1 MAKSKKVR
9 ITITISEDTYKAVEK
24 LGPLHQHWSKSQI
37 IEQAIMSYCI
47 AIIENAS
54 KEANNEHN

>member
-1 MAKSKKVR
+1 MAKPKQVR

-24 LGPLHQHWSKSQI
+24 LGPLHQHWSKSHI
-37 IEQAIMSYCI
+37 IERAIVSYCI
-47 AIIENAS
+47 AIIENGN

>member
-1 MAKSKKVR
+1 MAKPKQVR

-37 IEQAIMSYCI
+37 IEQAIVSYCI
-47 AIIENAS
+47 AIIENAN

>member
-1 MAKSKKVR
+1 MAKPKQVR

-47 AIIENAS
+47 AIIENAN

>member
-9 ITITISEDTYKAVEK
+9 ITITLSEDTYKAIEK
-24 LGPLHQHWSKSQI
+24 LEPLHQHWSKSQI

-47 AIIENAS
+47 AIIENAN

>member
-1 MAKSKKVR
+1 MAESKKVR
-9 ITITISEDTYKAVEK
+9 ITITISEDIYKAVEK

-37 IEQAIMSYCI
+37 IEQAIVSYCI
-47 AIIENAS
+47 AIIENAN

>member
-1 MAKSKKVR
+1 MAKPKQVR

-37 IEQAIMSYCI
+37 IEQAILSYCI
-47 AIIENAS
+47 AIIENAN